1 MMRLKGLRS
10 QLLCAVTALCLFVP
24 FSLADPLGKKSIL
37 RQQYEPIISSISK
50 QLLVNH
56 EIFKKDPSAYQ
67 AFLNQ
72 YVRPYWDVSSTSRA
86 LIGGKNFTVLDKHH
100 QLKLVDAVDKTLV
113 RYAFEGINFYSGQ
126 QFTLV
131 DMAISDSGKM
141 GWVQVVIKSKI
152 LPDLNL
158 DILVKR
164 NNEGNWTAVDVRF
177 KGMTYVAV
185 KKYQFKNIL
194 EKPGVGALITSLNEK
209 NNKFF
214 SELCVTADKVNKVDK
229 QFC

>member
-1 MMRLKGLRS
+1 MCLKGLKL
-10 QLLCAVTALCLFVP
+10 QLLSAAAALSLVVP
-24 FSLADPLGKKSIL
+24 LSLAVPLDKKSIL
-37 RQQYEPIISSISK
+37 RQQYEPIISSVSK
-50 QLLVNH
+50 QLLAKH

-67 AFLNQ
+67 AFLDQ

-86 LIGGKNFTVLDKHH
+86 LIGGKNFIVLDKKH
-100 QLKLVDAVDKTLV
+100 QLKLVDSVDKTLV
-113 RYAFEGINFYSGQ
+113 RYAFEGIDFYSGQ

-131 DMAISDSGKM
+131 DVAISDSGKM

-164 NNEGNWTAVDVRF
+164 NKKGVWKAVDVRL
-177 KGMTYVAV
+177 KGITYVAV
-185 KKYQFKNIL
+185 KKYQFKKIL
-194 EKPGVGALITSLNEK
+194 KKQGVGALITSLDEK

-214 SELCVTADKVNKVDK
+214 SELCKTADKVNKVDK

>member
-1 MMRLKGLRS
+1 MRLKGLRS

-24 FSLADPLGKKSIL
+24 FSLADPLDKKSIL
-37 RQQYEPIISSISK
+37 RQQDEPIISSISK
-50 QLLVNH
+50 QLLANH
-56 EIFKKDPSAYQ
+56 DIFKKDPSAYQ
-67 AFLNQ
+67 AFLDQ

-86 LIGGKNFTVLDKHH
+86 LIGGKNFTVLDKQH
-100 QLKLVDAVDKTLV
+100 QLKLVDSVDKTLV
-113 RYAFEGINFYSGQ
+113 RYALEGIDFYSGQ
-126 QFTLV
+126 QFKLFDV
-131 DMAISDSGKM
+131 AISDSGKM

-164 NNEGNWTAVDVRF
+164 NIDSNWKAVDVRF
-177 KGMTYVAV
+177 EGMTYVAV
-185 KKYQFKNIL
+185 KKYQYKNIL
-194 EKPGVGALITSLNEK
+194 EKQGVGALITSLIEK

-214 SELCVTADKVNKVDK
+214 SELCETVDKVNKLDK